1 MHTKL
6 KPIATTAL
14 AIGLVMGI
22 ASCDKLPIATKHSQ
36 VGEAPP
42 KAGEKV
48 VANLDVDMA
57 ETEALKTALIA
68 KFPADSATQAVET
81 GLKAEHYDCGA
92 DPTQQTERACIKTE
106 TKTDCVV
113 MTIVRT
119 LPYTPMGAQVI
130 KACGIAN

>member
-1 MHTKL
+1 MHMITK
-6 KPIATTAL
+6 PV
-14 AIGLVMGI
+14 AIFSLI
-22 ASCDKLPIATKHSQ
+22 ASLLLSLAACDKLPNTSKQAQI
-36 VGEAPP
+36 GEEPP

-48 VANLDVDMA
+48 IANLDVDMA

-68 KFPADSATQAVET
+68 KFPIETEAQIVET
-81 GLKAEHYDCGA
+81 GLMAQNYDCGP
-92 DPTQQTERACIKTE
+92 DPTKQTERACIKTE

-130 KACGIAN
+130 KACGLIQ

>member
-1 MHTKL
+1 MHTIFR
-6 KPIATTAL
+6 PITTIAL
-14 AIGLVMGI
+14 AIGLVLGI
-22 ASCDKLPIATKHSQ
+22 TSCDKLPIAAKQSQ
-36 VGEAPP
+36 IGEEPP

-48 VANLDVDMA
+48 IANLDVDISA
-57 ETEALKTALIA
+57 TEVLKTALIA
-68 KFPADSATQAVET
+68 KFPAESATQLVET
-81 GLKAEHYDCGA
+81 GLKAQNYDCGA

-119 LPYTPMGAQVI
+119 LPYSPMGAQVI